1 MVKIEDQTL
10 LIYDKNQLSKTVEIA
25 YFSRVKVFEEK
36 KGNIFRI
43 LSEAISEGIVIV
55 NEKHE
60 IVTSNEAADRM
71 FGYSAKELL
80 GENINLLIPRE
91 YRHSHTAQVEEYLG
105 KNDPRQMGHGRDLFG
120 RRKDGSIFPVEAGL
134 NPFEIYGSKYVMAL
148 VTDISVRKAQ
158 EREIIE
164 LNLSLE
170 QKVEARTQELKQTIE
185 ELKEEVSKRK
195 EAEHKIMESLRKER
209 ELNELKTK
217 FLSLV
222 SHEFKTPLSGI
233 LTSAT
238 LAGKYTETD
247 QQDKREKH
255 LKTIQSKVKYLNN
268 ILNDFLSIERLESG
282 KATYKFETFPL
293 SKVVNE
299 VIYSANML
307 LKEGQRI
314 NYPQNIDG
322 ITINFDEKIL
332 ELSLINLIN
341 NAIKYSP
348 AHTLI
353 DVLVLPK
360 KDALTIQIKDE
371 GMGIPEKEQ
380 KYIFN
385 RYFRAENALLD
396 QGTGI
401 GLNIVKSH
409 LESLGGTI
417 TFESEEGKGST
428 FTISFPIKNNTI

>member
-1 MVKIEDQTL
+1 M
-10 LIYDKNQLSKTVEIA
+10 
-25 YFSRVKVFEEK
+25 KVFEGK
-36 KGNIFRI
+36 KGNIFKI

-55 NEKHE
+55 NENQE

-71 FGYSAKELL
+71 FGYEAKELL

-91 YRHSHTAQVEEYLG
+91 YRHSHTEQVEEYLE
-105 KNDPRQMGHGRDLFG
+105 KSDPRQMGLGRDLYG
-120 RRKDGSIFPVEAGL
+120 RRKDGSVFPVEAGL

-148 VTDISVRKAQ
+148 VTDITVRKTQ
-158 EREIIE
+158 EKEIIE
-164 LNLSLE
+164 LNLHLE
-170 QKVEARTQELKQTIE
+170 QKVEARTKELKQTIK

-195 EAEHKIMESLRKER
+195 EAEYKIMESLRKER

-238 LAGKYTETD
+238 LVGKYTETEH
-247 QQDKREKH
+247 QEKREKH
-255 LKTIQSKVKYLNN
+255 LRTIQNKVKYLNN

-282 KATYKFETFPL
+282 KATYKFDVFPL

-299 VIYSANML
+299 VIYNANML
-307 LKEGQRI
+307 LKDGQRI
-314 NYPQNIDG
+314 NYPQNIDD
-322 ITINFDEKIL
+322 ILVNFDEKIL
-332 ELSLINLIN
+332 ELSLTNLIN

-348 AHTLI
+348 AHTVI
-353 DVLVLPK
+353 DVVVIPQ
-360 KDALTIQIKDE
+360 KDSLSIKIIDE

-409 LESLGGTI
+409 LESLGGKI
-417 TFESEEGKGST
+417 TFESEQSKGST
-428 FTISFPIKNNTI
+428 FTITFPTNNNTN

>member
-1 MVKIEDQTL
+1 M
-10 LIYDKNQLSKTVEIA
+10 
-25 YFSRVKVFEEK
+25 KVFEEK
-36 KGNIFRI
+36 KGNIFKI

-55 NEKHE
+55 NESQE
-60 IVTSNEAADRM
+60 IVTSNDAAGKM
-71 FGYSAKELL
+71 FGYKPEELL
-80 GENINLLIPRE
+80 GESLNILIPRE
-91 YRHSHTAQVEEYLG
+91 YRSNHPKQVGEFLQ
-105 KNDPRQMGHGRDLFG
+105 KTDPRQMGHGRDLYG
-120 RRKDGSIFPVEAGL
+120 LRRDGTTFPVEAGL

-148 VTDISVRKAQ
+148 VTDISVRKNQ
-158 EREIIE
+158 EKEILS
-164 LNLSLE
+164 LNLYLE
-170 QKVEARTQELKQTIE
+170 QKIEERTRKLNQTIKD
-185 ELKEEVSKRK
+185 LKEEVAKRK
-195 EAEHKIMESLRKER
+195 EAEHKIKESLRKER

-238 LAGKYTETD
+238 LAGKYTESD

-255 LKTIQSKVKYLNN
+255 IKTIQSKVKYLNN

-282 KATYKFETFPL
+282 KANYKFDNVPL

-299 VIYSANML
+299 VIYNSNML
-307 LKEGQRI
+307 LKDGQKI
-314 NYPQNIDG
+314 NYPSNIDD

-332 ELSLINLIN
+332 ELSLTNLIN
-341 NAIKYSP
+341 NSIKYSP
-348 AHTLI
+348 EYTTI
-353 DVLVLPK
+353 DVVVANK
-360 KDALTIQIKDE
+360 KDAVEIKIIDK
-371 GMGIPEKEQ
+371 GMGIPQKEQ

-409 LESLGGTI
+409 LENLGGTI
-417 TFESEEGKGST
+417 KFESVEGEGST
-428 FTISFPIKNNTI
+428 FTISFPIKNLE